1 MKRDTLR
8 QIIIVIAV
16 VATIVVNA
24 LANILPFN
32 GQETGAI
39 SDRFAIYFV
48 PAGYVFSIWGLIY
61 LGLIAYAVFQALPAQ
76 RENPRLRSIGGLFL
90 LSSVANIAW
99 IFLWHYEVF
108 AATLPVML
116 VLLGSLIAIYLR
128 LGTGRTPVSRAET
141 WTVRVPFSV
150 YLGWITVAT
159 VANAT
164 QLLYFLGWN
173 GGALGPEVWTVIML
187 AVARCARLAH
197 GDHPPRCCLPCW
209 CWSGRSSASPRS
221 TPARHWSA
229 VRRGSRQCLVAAA
242 VVWSIVAKLRRTSSG
257 ARRLRKN
264 LGVSESG
271 AV

>member
-8 QIIIVIAV
+8 QIITVIAV
-16 VATIVVNA
+16 VATIVVNT

-61 LGLIAYAVFQALPAQ
+61 LGLIAYAIFQALPAQ
-76 RENPRLRSIGGLFL
+76 RENPRLRSIGGLFAL
-90 LSSVANIAW
+90 ASVANIVW

-108 AATLPVML
+108 PATLAVML

-141 WTVRVPFSV
+141 WMVRVPFSV

-173 GGALGPEVWTVIML
+173 GGALGP
-187 AVARCARLAH
+187 R
-197 GDHPPRCCLPCW
+197 
-209 CWSGRSSASPRS
+209 SGR
-221 TPARHWSA
+221 
-229 VRRGSRQCLVAAA
+229 
-242 VVWSIVAKLRRTSSG
+242 
-257 ARRLRKN
+257 
-264 LGVSESG
+264 
-271 AV
+271 

>member
-8 QIIIVIAV
+8 QIITVIAV

-61 LGLIAYAVFQALPAQ
+61 LGLIAYAIFQALPAQ

-128 LGTGRTPVSRAET
+128 LGTGRTAASAEPK
-141 WTVRVPFSV
+141 R
-150 YLGWITVAT
+150 G
-159 VANAT
+159 
-164 QLLYFLGWN
+164 
-173 GGALGPEVWTVIML
+173 
-187 AVARCARLAH
+187 
-197 GDHPPRCCLPCW
+197 
-209 CWSGRSSASPRS
+209 WSGCRSASTWGGSPWRRSPMRRSSSTSWGGMAGRSVPRYG
-221 TPARHWSA
+221 R
-229 VRRGSRQCLVAAA
+229 
-242 VVWSIVAKLRRTSSG
+242 
-257 ARRLRKN
+257 
-264 LGVSESG
+264 
-271 AV
+271 

>member
-8 QIIIVIAV
+8 QIITVIAV
-16 VATIVVNA
+16 LATIVVNA

-61 LGLIAYAVFQALPAQ
+61 LGLIAYAIFQALPAQ

-90 LSSVANIAW
+90 LSSVANISW

-108 AATLPVML
+108 VATLPVML
-116 VLLGSLIAIYLR
+116 VLLGSLVAIYLR
-128 LGTGRTPVSRAET
+128 LGTGLTQVSRAET
-141 WTVRVPFSV
+141 WMVRVPFSV

-173 GGALGPEVWTVIML
+173 GGALGPEIWTVIML
-187 AVARCARLAH
+187 AVAVVLAWLVALTRRDVAYLLVLVWAFI
-197 GDHPPRCCLPCW
+197 GI
-209 CWSGRSSASPRS
+209 ASKHAGTPVVS
-221 TPARHWSA
+221 TAAWVA
-229 VRRGSRQCLVAAA
+229 TALVLVAAI
-242 VVWSIVAKLRRTSSG
+242 WSLVRVRTG
-257 ARRLRKN
+257 AR
-264 LGVSESG
+264 
-271 AV
+271 AVQAG